1 MMSKDALPSLDAS
14 LPRVLA
20 DLEGLGIEGL
30 RRQWRNHLGGEAP
43 THLPRWLF
51 LSVLGHRLQTAAFG
65 DIDKATRR
73 MIQGEG
79 ERGARAPFDR
89 RDPQTREG
97 VRLKAG
103 ALLVREWQGKLERV
117 MVLDEGF
124 AWNGKTY
131 GSLSQIAKS
140 NCEPLSDAF
149 VNLSKLE
156 GRGGAI
162 DMDRVEC
169 GHSEWPAN
177 VGEGQ
182 RRDGGRRSLF
192 GDTGRAHAL
201 DEAFAL
207 DVNNAPLEAPLF
219 LSLESRARRTPCSA
233 RLRMA

>member
-1 MMSKDALPSLDAS
+1 MKQEAGRSMMSKEALLSLDAS

-89 RDPQTREG
+89 SDPQTREG

-103 ALLVREWQGKLERV
+103 ALLAREWQGKLERV

-131 GSLSQIAKS
+131 GSLSQIAKAMTGTS
-140 NCEPLSDAF
+140 WNGHRFFGL
-149 VNLSKLE
+149 
-156 GRGGAI
+156 RQGAAK
-162 DMDRVEC
+162 
-169 GHSEWPAN
+169 GQKPA
-177 VGEGQ
+177 
-182 RRDGGRRSLF
+182 R
-192 GDTGRAHAL
+192 
-201 DEAFAL
+201 
-207 DVNNAPLEAPLF
+207 
-219 LSLESRARRTPCSA
+219 
-233 RLRMA
+233 

>member
-103 ALLVREWQGKLERV
+103 ALLAREWQGKLERV

-131 GSLSQIAKS
+131 GSLSQIAKAMTGTS
-140 NCEPLSDAF
+140 WDGHRFFGLRQGREAAKVEGPKKRSGNGEAATH
-149 VNLSKLE
+149 V
-156 GRGGAI
+156 GRG
-162 DMDRVEC
+162 E
-169 GHSEWPAN
+169 
-177 VGEGQ
+177 
-182 RRDGGRRSLF
+182 RRSSNGSPPSGLAPMQ
-192 GDTGRAHAL
+192 TKEVEEAQRAPTAA
-201 DEAFAL
+201 EA
-207 DVNNAPLEAPLF
+207 
-219 LSLESRARRTPCSA
+219 
-233 RLRMA
+233 